1 MTHSKRRARGPSRR
15 RDKAAEARASATQA
29 AQRRAESRKITVE
42 TYHRRRVLGWSLV
55 ALAIAIGVQH
65 LLSHLGFFHVISP
78 GWDDL
83 LVGYPMAALLGIA
96 GSIVLSKA

>member
-1 MTHSKRRARGPSRR
+1 M
-15 RDKAAEARASATQA
+15 
-29 AQRRAESRKITVE
+29 I
-42 TYHRRRVLGWSLV
+42 GWTLV
-55 ALAIAIGVQH
+55 GFGVAIGVQH

-83 LVGYPMAALLGIA
+83 LVGYPMAALLGIT